1 MREVPSTNEKPP
13 SNKMTRRGFFT
24 GVAAN
29 AAVGYGVY
37 ESLKETPLAEEVF
50 EEVVKITDFEVVEVL
65 PGSES
70 FNKEKEGWQKWWA
83 LHFNELLFVDSEGAP
98 VGEVIPFQ
106 DFIVDRQRTGADG
119 LPEVFKYRLGPGR
132 MNDEGLL
139 SDNIAGEWIRY
150 VRAIQARE
158 TGVPTRE
165 LQQRNVTEEFES
177 TLKRVDEPEL
187 VESIKDAA
195 AGGNGIESMV
205 DIVQYYGMNPDKKVR
220 GDSQERTRAVYLQE
234 EIIFHNKLPQVVQN
248 ELRGYIIGLAAQES
262 RFNGALPKNSAT
274 AEGILQLI
282 DDVREENGFDPEQR
296 LSFSQE
302 VDVAGKHFSNVY
314 TRVRHWM
321 KNERVENQAGELVN
335 QERLETYE
343 KLRELFPSGEE
354 GEQQWQKYF
363 LTPCMVNA
371 YNAGSWTIGACLH
384 EFVAAHSQA
393 ELQELVGE
401 NPGFDLFRT
410 FTHFAKSCEVSRF
423 TRNYGDDAQ
432 AYFVSIAAAS
442 EELRAVQDIV

>member
-1 MREVPSTNEKPP
+1 MS
-13 SNKMTRRGFFT
+13 RRGFLT
-24 GVAAN
+24 GVGAN
-29 AAVGYGVY
+29 AVVGYLGY
-37 ESLKETPLAEEVF
+37 EALKEAPPVEETAEEV
-50 EEVVKITDFEVVEVL
+50 EQIPNIETAEAL
-65 PGSES
+65 PASES

-158 TGVPTRE
+158 TGVPTQE

-234 EIIFHNKLPQVVQN
+234 EITFHNKVPQVVQD
-248 ELRGYIIGLAAQES
+248 ELRGYIVGLAAQES
-262 RFNGALPKNSAT
+262 RFNGGLPKNSAT
-274 AEGILQLI
+274 AEGILQLV
-282 DDVREENGFDPEQR
+282 DDVREENGFNPEQR
-296 LSFSQE
+296 LTFTQE
-302 VDVAGKHFSNVY
+302 VDVAGKHLSNVY

-321 KNERVENQAGELVN
+321 KNELVENQSGNLVK
-335 QERLETYE
+335 QERMETHTR
-343 KLRELFPSGEE
+343 LRELFPSGEE

-371 YNAGSWTIGACLH
+371 YNAGSWTVGACLH
-384 EFVAAHSQA
+384 EFVAAHSQD

-401 NPGFDLFRT
+401 NPGYDLFRS

-442 EELRAVQDIV
+442 EELRTVQDIT